1 MSATIRLCLALFA
14 TAAAVTAATAAAD
27 EPRQP
32 LVTEIFQPR
41 TLKSTHV
48 ESQEL
53 RYRLL
58 IPEHYESATDTKF
71 PLVLF
76 LHGAGERGEDNS
88 RQLRHAAG
96 EFAKPVHRRKYPCF
110 VAAPQ
115 CPSGH
120 WWPDSLDLV
129 SELLTQLQSDYRIDS
144 RRIYVTGLSMGGFGT
159 FELATRSP
167 ELFAAA
173 APICGGGDP
182 TRARSLATLPLW
194 VFHGD
199 ADRIVPVGLSRTMV
213 KSIEDAGGM
222 PKFTEY
228 PGVGH
233 DCWTQTY
240 ADPAFHEWLFAQQKP
255 ENKPAES
262 AVSRSK

>member
-1 MSATIRLCLALFA
+1 MSAMIRFCLALL
-14 TAAAVTAATAAAD
+14 VTAATAGAD
-27 EPRQP
+27 EPKQP
-32 LVTEIFQPR
+32 QITEIYQPR
-41 TLKSTHV
+41 TLKSTKS

-53 RYRLL
+53 KYRLL
-58 IPEHYESATDTKF
+58 IPENYEAAADARF

-76 LHGAGERGEDNS
+76 LHGAGERGEDNA

-96 EFAKPVHRRKYPCF
+96 EFAKPEHRRKYPCF

-115 CPSGH
+115 CPSGR
-120 WWPDSLDLV
+120 WWTDSLDLV
-129 SELLTQLQSDYRIDS
+129 AELLTQLQKDYRVDA

-182 TRARSLATLPLW
+182 TRAKSLTELPLW

-199 ADRIVPVGLSRTMV
+199 ADRVVPAGLSRTMV
-213 KSIEDAGGM
+213 KSIQEAGGM

-255 ENKPAES
+255 ENKPADPS
-262 AVSRSK
+262 TDPSN